1 VFRHGGMLP
10 VYDVCRQYLAISER
24 VGNVFANSK
33 YSVMEMLKGHVG
45 PLPAYQH
52 ICNSRTYT
60 QLITNVNTLAALPTA
75 SCITST
81 YVAPLDASL
90 VSESKRR
97 HTEDGTDGK
106 KDTSYADAASAA
118 SSATSSSSTTSIGGA
133 DTTNKL
139 NGGSTARK
147 RRRQKQK
154 DKHTRRMQAKYLRA
168 NPTTNTTNTNAA
180 TIATTNTDTIAAAA
194 ATAPANATIS
204 LPVISTGA

>member
-90 VSESKRR
+90 VAESKRR

-118 SSATSSSSTTSIGGA
+118 SSATSSSSTTSI
-133 DTTNKL
+133 
-139 NGGSTARK
+139 GGSTARK